1 MANGVL
7 AVLAATLSEDQ
18 FLSWGWRVAFLISAV
33 LVGFGLW
40 IRLKLEDTPVFLAI
54 KESGER
60 PKAPIK
66 EVFAT
71 QKRALTAA
79 ALSRVGPDVLY
90 ALFTVFVA
98 TYATQVLGMS
108 RSQVLTAV
116 LIGSACQLFL
126 IPLAGALSDRI
137 NRRLLYAVAAI
148 GSAIWVPVFFLI
160 LDTPSMPLL
169 VLGVVIG
176 LAFHALMYG
185 PQAAY
190 IVEQFD
196 IHLRYAGSSLAYT
209 LAGVVGGA
217 IAPLMFT
224 ALLGWSG
231 SWVPIALYLAGCV
244 VVTIIGLALG
254 RDPQPQEEE
263 HLLTAAGRSTTAS

>member
-1 MANGVL
+1 
-7 AVLAATLSEDQ
+7 
-18 FLSWGWRVAFLISAV
+18 
-33 LVGFGLW
+33 
-40 IRLKLEDTPVFLAI
+40 
-54 KESGER
+54 
-60 PKAPIK
+60 
-66 EVFAT
+66 
-71 QKRALTAA
+71 
-79 ALSRVGPDVLY
+79 
-90 ALFTVFVA
+90 
-98 TYATQVLGMS
+98 
-108 RSQVLTAV
+108 
-116 LIGSACQLFL
+116 
-126 IPLAGALSDRI
+126 
-137 NRRLLYAVAAI
+137 
-148 GSAIWVPVFFLI
+148 
-160 LDTPSMPLL
+160 MPLL
-169 VLGVVIG
+169 ILGVVIG

-244 VVTIIGLALG
+244 VVTIVGLALG

-263 HLLTAAGRSTTAS
+263 HLLTAAGRATTAS